1 MRNIFP
7 KFKINIA
14 TYVLILS
21 FFLTGLIKNI
31 IIIYFIIL
39 FHEMGHIMVAR
50 LLKYEVLK
58 VEIYPSG
65 GLTTL
70 NKPINTKIS
79 HDIFIA
85 SAGIL
90 FQVFLFLLVF
100 LVYQKGF
107 LTNDSYNIFITYNKT
122 ILLFNILPII
132 PLDGYHL
139 MRAFMEKFF
148 SYTTSFYISI
158 IISIIAI
165 ILFINYDQVFSLNN
179 YLIISFLIFKIYQE
193 VKEFKFKRIK
203 FLLERFLN
211 NISFNK
217 IKYNKKINLNLLK
230 KDTYHYFKD
239 NKNIISEKKVLN
251 RLFSYK

>member
-1 MRNIFP
+1 
-7 KFKINIA
+7 
-14 TYVLILS
+14 
-21 FFLTGLIKNI
+21 
-31 IIIYFIIL
+31 
-39 FHEMGHIMVAR
+39 
-50 LLKYEVLK
+50 
-58 VEIYPSG
+58 
-65 GLTTL
+65 
-70 NKPINTKIS
+70 
-79 HDIFIA
+79 
-85 SAGIL
+85 
-90 FQVFLFLLVF
+90 
-100 LVYQKGF
+100 
-107 LTNDSYNIFITYNKT
+107 
-122 ILLFNILPII
+122 
-132 PLDGYHL
+132 
-139 MRAFMEKFF
+139 MEKFF